1 MFLAKGLKRSFS
13 LQDFFLKRGF
23 ASIPQLQYLKYE
35 QKDKTG
41 LIELH
46 RPKALNA
53 LCDGLIVE
61 LTDLLLKLDQDPNI
75 SVFVLTGS
83 EKSFA
88 GK

>member
-1 MFLAKGLKRSFS
+1 MFLVKSFAKINRPFLPSFS
-13 LQDFFLKRGF
+13 TIPNLQF
-23 ASIPQLQYLKYE
+23 LKYE
-35 QKDKTG
+35 QREKTG
-41 LIELH
+41 LIEIN

-88 GK
+88 G